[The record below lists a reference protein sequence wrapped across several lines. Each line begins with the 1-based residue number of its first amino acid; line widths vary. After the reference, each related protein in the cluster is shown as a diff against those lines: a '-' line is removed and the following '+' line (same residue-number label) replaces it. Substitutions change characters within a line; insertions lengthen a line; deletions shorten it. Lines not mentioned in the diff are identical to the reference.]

1 MEKKVILVFGAS
13 GCLGG
18 CIVRDLLEKG
28 EIAVAHG
35 FHSEEK
41 LKELMDEYGDN
52 NSFQAVQ
59 ADITDSEQV
68 RQVICQVVEKYGH
81 LDAVINCAGIIRDN
95 LLFFMSDQDWKD
107 VIDVNLTGT
116 FNITKHAVKTMLKQ
130 RKKGVIVHVSSGVG
144 VSGNIGQA
152 NYAASKAG
160 MIGFTKSASMEYE
173 KKNIFIRCAVV
184 GALSG
189 GMSSDAIN
197 KGLPESDKIMSYEE
211 FADKIIKLVE
221 EQGNTSIIDF
231 ESGMPDE

>member
-18 CIVRDLLEKG
+18 CIVHKLLEKD
-28 EIAVAHG
+28 EIAVAHS
-35 FHSEEK
+35 FRSEEK
-41 LKELMDEYGDN
+41 IKALIDEYGDD
-52 NSFQAVQ
+52 NSFQAVH

-68 RQVICQVVEKYGH
+68 KQVINQVVEKYGR

-95 LLFFMSDQDWKD
+95 LLLFMSDEEWKE

-130 RKKGVIVHVSSGVG
+130 RKKGVIIHVSSGVG
-144 VSGNIGQA
+144 VSGNVGQA

-160 MIGFTKSASMEYE
+160 MIGFTKSVSMEYE

-189 GMSSDAIN
+189 GMANDALS
-197 KGLPESDKIMSYEE
+197 KGVSESDKIMPYEE
-211 FADKIIKLVE
+211 FADKVIKLIE
-221 EQGNTSIIDF
+221 EQGNTSIIDY
-231 ESGMPDE
+231 ESGM